1 MEQMGKPEKYTLKAG
16 YKFEVKGKG
25 VKVHFYKYTGLY
37 FYIVT
42 YNGLRFWSYFFNQE
56 TCHQSISKL
65 KTMFGAKSIKFSKN
79 KKHNIDLSPEG
90 NCFFDC
96 PMCDSILYLRN
107 QVWEVDGRWL
117 DCETQGINLQTD
129 RQCEFSWREPPYN
142 VEKHEFD
149 MDNVIKSPEE
159 FRVKMIKDLIGS
171 FNCDLCGE
179 NHCYDDIYFCRQCEV
194 VRNHTVCKELAVE
207 SGDEESD
214 DEEEKP
220 EPPDVYNLCRGCY
233 TQDNIQAHA
242 DTCKDYC
249 GFYLKPT
256 VTNL

>member
-25 VKVHFYKYTGLY
+25 VKVHFYKYAGLY
-37 FYIVT
+37 FYT
-42 YNGLRFWSYFFNQE
+42 LSQNGWTSWSYFFNQE

-79 KKHNIDLSPEG
+79 KKHNIELSPAG
-90 NCFFDC
+90 SCFFDC
-96 PMCDSILYLRN
+96 ALCDSTLFIRN
-107 QVWEVDGRWL
+107 QVWELDGRWL

-149 MDNVIKSPEE
+149 MDNVIKSVEE

-256 VTNL
+256 II